1 MIYIKD
7 SKEIKESLNDGR
19 VFVSNIFIKSFLS
32 LLVREIIAIPRFK
45 IFVLLIFCFI
55 FLFFNL
61 RIFINFLIFFI
72 YLILINIEISYMTYL
87 LVKLCLKCIGE

>member
-1 MIYIKD
+1 MKYIED
-7 SKEIKESLNDGR
+7 SKEIKESLNDGK
-19 VFVSNIFIKSFLS
+19 VIVSNIFTKSFLS
-32 LLVREIIAIPRFK
+32 LLVREINAIPPFK

-72 YLILINIEISYMTYL
+72 YLILINIEISYIIL
-87 LVKLCLKCIGE
+87 FISF

>member
-1 MIYIKD
+1 MKYIEG

-19 VFVSNIFIKSFLS
+19 VFVSNIFTKSFLS
-32 LLVREIIAIPRFK
+32 LLVREINATPPFK

-61 RIFINFLIFFI
+61 RNFINFLIFFI
-72 YLILINIEISYMTYL
+72 YLILINIEISYIKY
-87 LVKLCLKCIGE
+87 K